1 MVKKY
6 EAETLTDIETGYITG
21 LPPSAVVLASDYDKL
36 ETAGRRVLDRFYDDA
51 VPQEKQFSE
60 LIDLC
65 KLLYNAPTPNSGG
78 RGEHG

>member
-6 EAETLTDIETGYITG
+6 EAETLTDISTGYITG
-21 LPPSAVVLASDYDKL
+21 LPPSAVVLASNYDAL
-36 ETAGRRVLDRFYDDA
+36 ESAARRVLDRFYADA

-65 KLLYNAPTPNSGG
+65 KLLYNAPTQASGEVNG
-78 RGEHG
+78 V